1 MRASPARIPGEAT
14 GMQERR
20 EEPRVEAEIEV
31 RYRTAQ
37 EFLSAY
43 SLNISGGGIFV
54 RTPEPLPLN
63 HPVRLRFMLPG
74 ISHRF
79 EVNGIVVWSNPGSS
93 RSSLPPGM
101 GIKLVDLDPHSKQLL
116 AGFIKAKSIAP
127 GSGKAQ

>member
-1 MRASPARIPGEAT
+1 
-14 GMQERR
+14 MQERR

-54 RTPEPLPLN
+54 RTSEPLPLN
-63 HPVRLRFMLPG
+63 RVVRLRFMLPDV
-74 ISHRF
+74 SHRF
-79 EVNGIVVWSNPGSS
+79 EVSGIVVWSNPGSS

-101 GIKLVDLDPHSKQLL
+101 GIKLVDLDPRSKQLL
-116 AGFIKAKSIAP
+116 AEFIKAKSSTL
-127 GSGKAQ
+127 GSGKAQWGP